1 MFDEKQLDA
10 LKELCNIG
18 SGSAA
23 TVLSSFLRRD
33 IRIAVPRVL
42 AGKEAADLIRGGND
56 WVLIS
61 HDIGGPIGGRLV
73 VAVRRPDVVRILNAL
88 LATVPAEWTQ
98 DENAISAIRE
108 VSNILTS
115 YFLSVLGQFFK
126 QVLVP
131 GVPELSLDSAETAL
145 ADLHS
150 TEGLLIETS
159 FQEKGGDTV
168 WYLFVLPEP
177 GRMHSALNQLLR
189 RGV

>member
-42 AGKEAADLIRGGND
+42 AGQEAAELVREGRD

-61 HDIGGPIGGRLV
+61 HAIGGPIGGRLV
-73 VAVRRPDVVRILNAL
+73 VAVRRPDVGRILNAL
-88 LATVPAEWTQ
+88 LGSVPPEWTK
-98 DENAISAIRE
+98 DENAVSAIRE

-115 YFLSVLGQFFK
+115 YFLSVLGQFFG

-131 GVPELSLDSAETAL
+131 GVPELSLESADTAL
-145 ADLHS
+145 ADLHR
-150 TEGLLIETS
+150 TEGLLVETS

-177 GRMHSALNQLLR
+177 GKMQLALNHLLKR
-189 RGV
+189 DV